1 MADIFKFQ
9 KDDVCCPYCQLVN
22 EYFTYIMEADTAD
35 EVHELLHELVTEVRN
50 IAYRDGYK
58 DAMINDVE
66 TKLRWLDVI
75 NGECDCEECNAD

>member
-22 EYFTYIMEADTAD
+22 EYFTYIMEADSAN
-35 EVHELLHELVTEVRN
+35 EAHELLHELVTEVRN

>member
-1 MADIFKFQ
+1 
-9 KDDVCCPYCQLVN
+9 
-22 EYFTYIMEADTAD
+22 MEADSANET
-35 EVHELLHELVTEVRN
+35 HELLHELVTEVRN

-58 DAMINDVE
+58 NAMINDVE